1 MNSGMR
7 VNETVR
13 KRKIWENLQSEI
25 NRLVKVVKSTDKDAK
40 VYLFGSALTGRHNMA
55 SDIDILVVTDVP
67 YGEMLFS
74 LTEKGFE
81 HPFEIHVRTSK
92 ESETYL
98 SMIHEMKLI
107 S

>member
-1 MNSGMR
+1 MNLGMR

-25 NRLVKVVKSTDKDAK
+25 NSLVKVVKTTDKEAK

-81 HPFEIHVRTSK
+81 HPFEIHV
-92 ESETYL
+92 
-98 SMIHEMKLI
+98 
-107 S
+107 